1 MIDLQRNASMEAR
14 ASLKM
19 QTRILV
25 LAKARTGSTAFM
37 ELLNSHPEIGVKG
50 ELLNDNMRDLD
61 IAAGA
66 DPDAVYAFIDK
77 QLSAVVKPV
86 AAFKVQSRAS

>member
-1 MIDLQRNASMEAR
+1 MQSTLNE
-14 ASLKM
+14 KM

-37 ELLNSHPEIGVKG
+37 ELLNSHPEIEVKGEAG
-50 ELLNDNMRDLD
+50 ELLNGEMRDLN
-61 IAAGA
+61 IAADT
-66 DPDAVYAFIDK
+66 DPDAVYAFIDE

-86 AAFKVQSRAS
+86 AAFKVLHG